1 MTGEAAY
8 RSLVLT
14 TQVIAVTLKAV
25 PRPADGGLVRV
36 DRLVLEATG
45 RSVALDLHP
54 RLTVVTGVGG
64 VEREGLISE
73 FVGALGSRRSGV
85 HLELTWDDGTPLA
98 VFRPDRAE
106 HRVVDVHRGVDVS
119 NAFRDPAGD
128 IDLLAVAGLDS
139 VMTRRLL
146 RYTAA
151 DLQTSSHHE
160 EVVRRLAGIDQQVL
174 WRHAEVAE
182 ATHRGLRTAALIAGS
197 EPEDAEAA
205 EAAEAIEERHV
216 NLLAAQQDHERVRR
230 LAFFVATFSAVG
242 AVPLSMLEGPVMA
255 MPFVLFAAVAAL
267 TSIVFWGRVRSA
279 QAAEADALDAAGVP
293 SYLGFHLDRVNSLLA
308 NDRAR
313 RVLLEAADV
322 HRAARGEW
330 EQLVGNSV
338 TTEWAM
344 EHKDE
349 ILAAARL
356 RQDVTASSA
365 IGMTGGGDLIAR
377 FAQALNTRLAA
388 VRGVGPRHQTLPLI
402 LDDTFSGI
410 DPALKPPLLE
420 LLSKA
425 TVSQQVL
432 FLTNDEDVTSWARL
446 EAIAGNLA
454 LIEPVAAPS
463 VAPQHEPAEVDLR

>member
-1 MTGEAAY
+1 M
-8 RSLVLT
+8 
-14 TQVIAVTLKAV
+14 
-25 PRPADGGLVRV
+25 RV
-36 DRLVLEATG
+36 DRLVLEAAG

-73 FVGALGSRRSGV
+73 FVGALGARRSGV
-85 HLELTWDDGTPLA
+85 HVELTWDDGTPLA
-98 VFRPDRAE
+98 VFRPNGAE
-106 HRVVDVHRGVDVS
+106 HRVVDIDRGMDVS
-119 NAFRDPAGD
+119 NDFRGPDGD
-128 IDLLAVAGLDS
+128 IDLLGGSGLDS

-146 RYTAA
+146 RCTAA
-151 DLQTSSHHE
+151 DLQTSSHHD
-160 EVVRRLAGIDQQVL
+160 EVIRRLAGIDQQVL
-174 WRHAEVAE
+174 WHHAEVAE
-182 ATHRGLRTAALIAGS
+182 SAHRGLRTAALIAGS

-205 EAAEAIEERHV
+205 EAIEERHAA
-216 NLLAAQQDHERVRR
+216 LLSAQQDHERVRK
-230 LAFFVATFSAVG
+230 LAFFVATFSAIG
-242 AVPLSMLEGPVMA
+242 AVPLSILEGRVMA

-267 TSIVFWGRVRSA
+267 TSIVFWGRVRRA
-279 QAAEADALDAAGVP
+279 LAAEADALEAAGAP

-322 HRAARGEW
+322 HRGTLAEW
-330 EQLVGNSV
+330 EQLVGPSV
-338 TTEWAM
+338 TTEWAT

-356 RQDVTASSA
+356 RQDVTATSP
-365 IGMTGGGDLIAR
+365 IGVTGGDLIAR

-388 VRGVGPRHQTLPLI
+388 VRNIGPRHTTLPLI
-402 LDDTFSGI
+402 LDDTFTGI

-420 LLSKA
+420 LLSRA

-446 EAIAGNLA
+446 EAIAGNLS
-454 LIEPVAAPS
+454 LIEPVATPDPAPTT
-463 VAPQHEPAEVDLR
+463 EPAELDLR